1 MLPISDYEV
10 YIFDCDGVIL
20 DSNELKIE
28 AMRNALEQCNCKE
41 KEVTQC
47 IDYFKNNFGK
57 SRYHHIEIFI
67 TDFIERDEIELIN
80 ISKALLENYST
91 SCKELYMKA
100 EITPGFLSF
109 IDKLQGAKYI
119 ASGSAEEELRD
130 VFCLRGLS
138 KYFEGIFGSPTRKAD
153 IVNNI
158 YKNHP
163 SENMVMFGDS
173 ISDFE
178 ASHSSNIDFV
188 GYLAFSN
195 VRDKMEKLS
204 IEYNFPIIEEW
215 SVIR

>member
-28 AMRNALEQCNCKE
+28 AMRNALEQCNCK
-41 KEVTQC
+41 KEEVNKC

-57 SRYHHIEIFI
+57 SRYHHIKIFI
-67 TDFIERDEIELIN
+67 NDFIERDEIELIN

-109 IDKLQGAKYI
+109 IDKLKGVKYI

-130 VFCLRGLS
+130 VFSLRGLS
-138 KYFEGIFGSPTRKAD
+138 KYFEGIFGSPTRKTE
-153 IVNNI
+153 IVDKI
-158 YKNHP
+158 YKNH
-163 SENMVMFGDS
+163 STAKMVMFGDS

-195 VRDKMEKLS
+195 VRNKMEKLS
-204 IEYNFPIIEEW
+204 IEYDFPIVDEW
-215 SVIR
+215 NVIK